1 MTKLL
6 VLFVFFLQLMIVPFR
21 ALAAPEIPARPA
33 TDIYVQDT
41 AKVLKDETVKTIN
54 QYGKALDKKTKAQI
68 VVVTIPTLEG
78 ASLEEYSLAIFRGWG
93 IGDKK
98 LNNGVLMLVVTKDRK
113 SRLEIGYGLEGALPD
128 GKTGRIQDKYMVPY
142 FRNNDFDAGI
152 LNGYK
157 ALLEETL
164 KEYKVNP
171 EELDVGSIQAKEGSD
186 EEVDEIMMWIII
198 IVIVW
203 VILATA
209 YVVVTNKKGDK
220 GGSGGHGYYRDSD
233 TDSHDDFGG
242 FGGGSGGGGGSSR
255 SW

>member
-6 VLFVFFLQLMIVPFR
+6 LLALFLIQLIGVPFR
-21 ALAAPEIPARPA
+21 ALAAPEIPAKP
-33 TDIYVQDT
+33 TKDIYVQDR
-41 AKVLKDETVKTIN
+41 ANVLKAETIKTIN
-54 QYGKALDKKTKAQI
+54 QYGKALDKKTKAQL
-68 VVVTIPTLEG
+68 VVVTIPTLHG
-78 ASLEEYSLAIFRGWG
+78 ASLEEYSLAILRGWG

-128 GKTGRIQDKYMVPY
+128 GKTGRIQDTYMVPY

-157 ALLEETL
+157 ALLTETL

-171 EELDVGSIQAKEGSD
+171 QELDVGTIKAEEGTD
-186 EEVDEIMMWIII
+186 EEVDTILMW
-198 IVIVW
+198 V
-203 VILATA
+203 VILIVAFIVLA
-209 YVVVTNKKGDK
+209 VIYVMRTPNKGRGK
-220 GGSGGHGYYRDSD
+220 GGSGSFSDPDYD
-233 TDSHDDFGG
+233 TDDDNDSG
-242 FGGGSGGGGGSSR
+242 FGGGFGGGGGSSR